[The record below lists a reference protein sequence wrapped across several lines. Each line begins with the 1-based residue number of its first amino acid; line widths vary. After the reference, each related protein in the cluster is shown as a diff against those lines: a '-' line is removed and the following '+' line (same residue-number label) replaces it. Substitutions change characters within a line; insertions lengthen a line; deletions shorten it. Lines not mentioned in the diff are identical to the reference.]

1 MNNGPLLFFG
11 ILAAM
16 ASSFWG
22 VILLPQIQIG
32 RQQAVVLEDTG
43 AYYPALRAGQASQGA
58 EIYRS
63 LGCAECHSQQ
73 VRGLGGDLARSWGR
87 RISVAQDYLHD
98 QPVQLGLMRLGPN
111 LTNVGVRRPNA
122 NNLYAHLWNPR
133 FVMAGSNMPR
143 YPFLFAQRRLASGEQ
158 PASDALKHSEY
169 PALPADLEIIP
180 KPEARQLVA
189 YLLSLRADNELFEA
203 PLPTAPKT
211 ASAGTNAVATSASA
225 VAPAPTN
232 FIAPAQ

>member
-16 ASSFWG
+16 VSSFWG
-22 VILLPQIQIG
+22 LILLPQIQIG

-43 AYYPALRAGQASQGA
+43 AYYPAVRAGQASQGA
-58 EIYRS
+58 EVYRS

-98 QPVQLGLMRLGPN
+98 QPVQLGLMRIGPD
-111 LTNVGVRRPNA
+111 LTNVGVRRPDTD
-122 NNLYAHLWNPR
+122 NLYAHLWNPR
-133 FVMAGSNMPR
+133 LVMAGSIMPR
-143 YPFLFAQRRLASGEQ
+143 YPFLFEQRRLANGELR
-158 PASDALKHSEY
+158 AAEAVKFMG
-169 PALPADLEIIP
+169 LPEDLEIIP

-203 PLPTAPKT
+203 PLPAAPKT
-211 ASAGTNAVATSASA
+211 ASVGTNAVATNASV

-232 FIAPAQ
+232 SIAPAK